1 MCAKKNALDPQEQLA
16 IINDYLQALRL
27 ARGPQAADETE
38 LYYKKGWFYLRP
50 SDYNAA
56 LGIPYRPQEI
66 KDMTANLRKLIP
78 PRPDS
83 DSDGEPD

>member
-1 MCAKKNALDPQEQLA
+1 MSKKNAIDPQEQQA
-16 IINDYLQALRL
+16 IINDYFQALRL

-38 LYYKKGWFYLRP
+38 VIYRKGWFYLRP
-50 SDYNAA
+50 SDYSGS

-66 KDMTANLRKLIP
+66 KDKTEELRKLILL
-78 PRPDS
+78 RADS